1 MGVIMVDVRLFDK
14 YDWDGVVVNDR
25 SLTGYISLKPVS
37 LPHSFGRHAKK
48 QFEKMNVNI
57 VERLINKLMRGGT
70 GEKLSGKVIRTH
82 GKLQGKKTTAMR
94 IVKEAFDII
103 YEKQKVNPIQ
113 ILINAI
119 ENSAPR
125 EEVTRV
131 QFGGVFYQVAVDV
144 SASRRLDTAL
154 RNIVLATIMQSF
166 AKKKSMSEA
175 LAEELILASKGDINS
190 YAIKKRDEIER
201 VARGA
206 R

>member
-1 MGVIMVDVRLFDK
+1 MDAHVKLFNK

-25 SLTGYISLKPVS
+25 SLARYISLKPVVF
-37 LPHSFGRHAKK
+37 PHSFGRHASR
-48 QFEKMNVNI
+48 QFGKVELNV

-82 GKLQGKKTTAMR
+82 GRLQGRKSKAIAVVR
-94 IVKEAFDII
+94 DAFDVIAVR
-103 YEKQKVNPIQ
+103 EKTNPLQ
-113 ILINAI
+113 LLIAAI

-144 SASRRLDTAL
+144 SAMRRLDMAI

-166 AKKKSMSEA
+166 AKKKTMAEA
-175 LAEELILASKGDINS
+175 LADEIILAAKGDINS

-201 VARGA
+201 IARGA